1 MKSIFIKYKYLI
13 VLSTII
19 VAILVVWFVQH
30 NRVVA
35 RENEIHEIGAD
46 WQQMNW
52 LSKDDYV
59 KLRHLTDSAIQ
70 TGKMSD
76 EDLNWSLNLL
86 SQSSAS
92 IARARVMGML
102 CVLKKAPESQRTKIA
117 TAIAPLLNS
126 PDDLDKRYALRVQK
140 MLYR

>member
-13 VLSTII
+13 ALSSIIITIVIVL
-19 VAILVVWFVQH
+19 LVQH

-35 RENEIHEIGAD
+35 HENEIHEVGAD
-46 WQQMNW
+46 WQQMNM
-52 LSKDDYV
+52 LPKDDYV

-76 EDLNWSLNLL
+76 EDVDWSLNLL

-92 IARARVMGML
+92 APRARVMGML
-102 CVLKKAPESQRTKIA
+102 SVIRKVPESQRTKIA

-126 PDDLDKRYALRVQK
+126 PDELDKRYALRVQK
-140 MLYR
+140 MLNR